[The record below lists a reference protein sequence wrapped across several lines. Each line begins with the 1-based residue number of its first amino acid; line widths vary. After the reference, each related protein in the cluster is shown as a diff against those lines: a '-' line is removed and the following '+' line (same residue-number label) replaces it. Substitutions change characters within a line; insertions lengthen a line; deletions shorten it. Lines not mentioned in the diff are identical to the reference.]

1 MRDELASDLTS
12 SYGET
17 LRIGEAN
24 RNEAAICPVSGLKPE
39 NDVPVAA
46 TDEYRSADL
55 HLPLVIKKQLRHS
68 PQTWTMG
75 HPHAKGQRSGL
86 PIRSGPLDVFS
97 ISQHTCRALQ
107 FRQQSRHATYEKWAL
122 FALVFPLAD

>member
-1 MRDELASDLTS
+1 MRDESASDLTS

-55 HLPLVIKKQLRHS
+55 HLSLIIKNSCDTRPKH
-68 PQTWTMG
+68 
-75 HPHAKGQRSGL
+75 GL
-86 PIRSGPLDVFS
+86 WAIRTQKVN
-97 ISQHTCRALQ
+97 A
-107 FRQQSRHATYEKWAL
+107 
-122 FALVFPLAD
+122 ADYQ